1 MYSNIKTKGLI
12 VKSLKKLGVKI
23 NRNKSYRVKKKLEG
37 IESNQFFVTSKWWSK
52 YLDDQNL

>member
-37 IESNQFFVTSKWWSK
+37 IESNQFFVTSK
-52 YLDDQNL
+52 